1 MYAQFEQMARMAQA
15 RGLGWFLIAAAVL
28 GVANALDRRNNSS
41 GSTSPIDVAVI
52 LLYGLPQCLLVA
64 SMGVLSQLLLSVAMR
79 RPRGLGSVAWSRAI
93 AVVTAGAL
101 ASIPPLAALRQ
112 DAAWLAAC
120 MVASIYV
127 LCESAARG
135 LEARSVGIRSQLRGM
150 VSRWRRFLPLL
161 AAEASTAG
169 LTVVVFPLM
178 GAWSLVLSGSLVL
191 LIRVSAGLLTRMRE
205 TYRLTIEVLLE
216 AAEGGRPEKR
226 GHADRTAATARS
238 IALECGLS
246 IAAVERIEYAALLH
260 DLGEIG
266 GSGTA
271 VGVIE
276 DVHFFSDVLPVLA
289 LCDGSIADTPTGGTQ
304 DAIAAFIVA
313 LSSDIDDMTSAGGQ
327 TVGTALSRVVPVT
340 PPDAKATAVAAAL
353 RLGLRIPG
361 IA

>member
-1 MYAQFEQMARMAQA
+1 MSMQFEQIVRTTQA
-15 RGLGWFLIAAAVL
+15 HGLGWFLVASAVL
-28 GVANALDRRNNSS
+28 GVANAIDRRNNSC

-52 LLYGLPQCLLVA
+52 LLYGLPHGLLVA
-64 SMGVLSQLLLSVAMR
+64 GVGALSQLLSSVTMR
-79 RPRGLGSVAWSRAI
+79 RPMGLDSVAWPRAV
-93 AVVTAGAL
+93 AVVAAGAL
-101 ASIPPLAALRQ
+101 ASVPPLTVFRQ
-112 DAAWLAAC
+112 DSAWLAAC
-120 MVASIYV
+120 MVAALYV

-135 LEARSVGIRSQLRGM
+135 FGARSVGTGAQLRGM
-150 VSRWRRFLPLL
+150 LSRWRRLLPLL
-161 AAEASTAG
+161 AAEASAAG

-216 AAEGGRPEKR
+216 AAEGGRPEKC
-226 GHADRTAATARS
+226 GHAERTAATARS

-266 GSGTA
+266 GTGTA

-276 DVHFFSDVLPVLA
+276 DVHFFRDALPVLA
-289 LCDGSIADTPTGGTQ
+289 LCDGVIAETPTGGAQ
-304 DAIAAFIVA
+304 DAVAAFIVA
-313 LSSDIDDMTSAGGQ
+313 LSSDMDDMTSAGGQ
-327 TVGTALSRVVPVT
+327 IVGTALSRVGPLT
-340 PPDAKATAVAAAL
+340 PPDAKASAVAAAL